1 MHRNMVRWSNIN
13 LNSLSGGLLVSLLLH
28 GLIVAVLLFDLP
40 EPMAE
45 AEPEEEVVAVTIV
58 PPPEPEAAPEPEP
71 EAAPEAEEP
80 APEPEAPEPETPAEP
95 EPEPEQAE
103 ETPPVP
109 AGPDSEGEGGAVPIQ
124 VMRPVFQ
131 FGEEAAGPEVALDG
145 GAAQAP
151 EQDQPEAPA
160 AEPELET
167 AAEIPPGDESRD
179 ADLADDPAEEVAEEL
194 AEAPVEQPAQQD
206 APAPAM
212 PAEVTPPDEV
222 LAGDAP
228 GNLPDATGQAELAL
242 LPDDPADPAPSAP
255 EPVVP
260 DPVEI
265 PPPASAT
272 RAPSAAP
279 ADTAPAV
286 DNGLPGVRA
295 LSSIVDTGHAVATTA
310 MGALPREERGSRLCT
325 TELREQLRRAPEP
338 YRVELL
344 PAYRLPGGT
353 VLNVPNAAF
362 RAGGAW
368 YNLSFRCTVDRDALR
383 VTDFTFKVGTA
394 IPRQDWRARGFP
406 EF

>member
-1 MHRNMVRWSNIN
+1 MMRWSNVR
-13 LNSLSGGLLVSLLLH
+13 LNTLSGGLLVSLLLH

-40 EPMAE
+40 EPIAE

-58 PPPEPEAAPEPEP
+58 PPPEPEPAPPPESEP
-71 EAAPEAEEP
+71 EEP
-80 APEPEAPEPETPAEP
+80 APEPEAEAPAEP

-124 VMRPVFQ
+124 VIRPVFQ
-131 FGEEAAGPEVALDG
+131 FGEEDAGPEIALDG

-151 EQDQPEAPA
+151 EQDQPEAQPEVTEVA
-160 AEPELET
+160 PEPELEPET
-167 AAEIPPGDESRD
+167 AAEVPPETEV
-179 ADLADDPAEEVAEEL
+179 PAEEAAEEL
-194 AEAPVEQPAQQD
+194 AETPVEQPAQQD

-212 PAEVTPPDEV
+212 PAEITPPDEV

-228 GNLPDATGQAELAL
+228 GNLPDGADQAELAL
-242 LPDDPADPAPSAP
+242 LPEDPVDPPPPVVP

-265 PPPASAT
+265 PPPASTT

-353 VLNVPNAAF
+353 VLAVPNAAF

-383 VTDFTFKVGTA
+383 VTDFSFKVGTP